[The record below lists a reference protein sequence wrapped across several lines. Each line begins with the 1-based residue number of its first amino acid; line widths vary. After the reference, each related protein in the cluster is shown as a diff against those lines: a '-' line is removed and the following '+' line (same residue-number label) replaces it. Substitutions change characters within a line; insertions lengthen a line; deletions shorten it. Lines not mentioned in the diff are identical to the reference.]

1 MRRRRHQQQEET
13 EEARLSLRTQPL
25 KEGSK
30 SMKKIAVS
38 PPAVLRKGRA
48 FILRARAYLDE
59 EEKEGWLIASA
70 DHMLLEVRALEV
82 AGTHRRKHQHRH
94 RASHY

>member
-1 MRRRRHQQQEET
+1 
-13 EEARLSLRTQPL
+13 
-25 KEGSK
+25 
-30 SMKKIAVS
+30 MKRIAVR
-38 PPAVLRKGRA
+38 PFRAIAAKEAKRKDRA
-48 FILRARAYLDE
+48 FILRARAYFDE

-70 DHMLLEVRALEV
+70 DHKLLEVRALEV